1 MSLNFVSVR
10 VFISNYVFYSFG
22 LILKFFLRFLELGD
36 AKKDLINSL
45 SQSQSLGDGNFHD
58 FKVDGFAE
66 ELSNFLF
73 WSDDFHQRE
82 TECSVFL
89 DSVHEEKTEFSVLK
103 EIHNDFYE
111 DSVKTEIYM
120 ESVLSKVVECE
131 IHEEVIDKEKK
142 DESVEED
149 GGKENEGVSERF
161 VSFENDPNVH
171 EIETKSFVCLGN
183 GYDLCHDDMKIEE
196 KEEEIIEHAIV
207 ENNSNVHEDEGKFD
221 GIETVYSVFNEN
233 VNEDNKKIGEKEIEG
248 YDFKDGESK
257 LHVDGNETEYSV
269 FMENVSD
276 ATEDGNKTD
285 EKDIEESVL
294 KYHEIKVHDDGKKM
308 DEIEARVSVFSDD
321 AFDVHDRKREEETGE
336 SVFVESDTIK
346 TITSR
351 YEYFSEKDISCF
363 VEEPTTLR
371 FSFRE
376 YYMSPDVS
384 TVSQNAYK
392 ELSKLDSE
400 KDIVTEELEEKEE
413 SIHST
418 DIPLRFESEAFG
430 GTDSSDEDYFIFNEN
445 SVTSDSESESSSS
458 SGLIWSKN
466 NKIDDSFSYEFLGS
480 KNGREI
486 LKLMIRD
493 EAIEDLDENQ
503 SLFDDK
509 VSKFGVDEVYSE
521 NEYIEMDPHMKG
533 LKTFEEHGFEVKD
546 EKEGMKKSEEELN
559 GSESDE
565 DDFEWEH
572 EEIVEQLKLEL
583 KNSRQGGLA
592 TIIEEVED
600 EEEEQEQEQKESPK
614 VIEELKPLKIEVKL
628 EFNDQMDQIEKVYKS
643 YAEKMRK
650 LDILNYQTMHALGLL
665 QLKDPLKLISIPK
678 STISNGIISQ
688 NLWPRK
694 STKITS
700 DPFLKLVHQFHR
712 DLELVYVGQI
722 CLSWEI
728 LCWLHMKAIEL
739 QQYDSQS
746 SHRYNHVAGE
756 FQLFQVLMQRF
767 IENEPFQGGPRIQN
781 YVKNRCVIR
790 NLLHV
795 PAIKDDSKGSEEDPI
810 ASGRLQDIIKE
821 SMRVF
826 WEFVR
831 TDKENGNV
839 NVISKQIGSD
849 LKDPAIANLLVD
861 IRIQLQKKDKK
872 LKDIVRTGNCIVK
885 KFQKHHED
893 QLDHEQLV
901 AQVGLRLISRVVN
914 MSQLRKEQVLWCSEK
929 LNRIKFLSRKIVH
942 VEPSFLLFPC

>member
-1 MSLNFVSVR
+1 MSLNIVSVR

-22 LILKFFLRFLELGD
+22 FILRLFLRFLKLGD
-36 AKKDLINSL
+36 AKKDLINSP
-45 SQSQSLGDGNFHD
+45 SQSLGDGNFHD

-73 WSDDFHQRE
+73 WSDDFHHGE
-82 TECSVFL
+82 TECSVFM
-89 DSVHEEKTEFSVLK
+89 DSVHEEKTEFSALK
-103 EIHNDFYE
+103 EIHNDFHE
-111 DSVKTEIYM
+111 DSVKTEIYV
-120 ESVLSKVVECE
+120 ESILSKVVECE
-131 IHEEVIDKEKK
+131 IHEEGIDKEKE
-142 DESVEED
+142 DESVQED
-149 GGKENEGVSERF
+149 GGNGKENEGVSERF
-161 VSFENDPNVH
+161 VSMENDPNVH
-171 EIETKSFVCLGN
+171 ENETKSFVCLEN
-183 GYDLCHDDMKIEE
+183 GYDLCHHNMKIEE
-196 KEEEIIEHAIV
+196 KEEEIIEHAIG
-207 ENNSNVHEDEGKFD
+207 ENNSNVHEDGGKFD
-221 GIETVYSVFNEN
+221 GIETEYSVFNEN
-233 VNEDNKKIGEKEIEG
+233 VNEDGMKKDEQEIEG
-248 YDFKDGESK
+248 SDFKDSWSK
-257 LHVDGNETEYSV
+257 LQEDGDETEYSV

-276 ATEDGNKTD
+276 VTEDGNKID

-294 KYHEIKVHDDGKKM
+294 KDHEIKVHDDGKKM
-308 DEIEARVSVFSDD
+308 DEIETRVSVFSDD
-321 AFDVHDRKREEETGE
+321 AFDVHDHKTEQETGD
-336 SVFVESDTIK
+336 SVFVN
-346 TITSR
+346 R

-376 YYMSPDVS
+376 YYTSPDVS

-392 ELSKLDSE
+392 EFSKLDSE
-400 KDIVTEELEEKEE
+400 KDIVTEEQEEKEE

-418 DIPLRFESEAFG
+418 DVPHGFESEVFG

-458 SGLIWSKN
+458 SGLIWSN
-466 NKIDDSFSYEFLGS
+466 SNKIDDSFSYEFLGS
-480 KNGREI
+480 KNGSEI
-486 LKLMIRD
+486 LKLMMRD
-493 EAIEDLDENQ
+493 EGIEDLDENQ
-503 SLFDDK
+503 FSFDDK
-509 VSKFGVDEVYSE
+509 VSKFEVDEVYSE
-521 NEYIEMDPHMKG
+521 NEYIEMEPHMKG

-546 EKEGMKKSEEELN
+546 QKEGMKKSEEELN

-600 EEEEQEQEQKESPK
+600 EEEQEQEEKESPR
-614 VIEELKPLKIEVKL
+614 VVEELKPLKIEVKL

-700 DPFLKLVHQFHR
+700 DPFLKLVHQLYI

-739 QQYDSQS
+739 QQYDSQQR

-795 PAIKDDSKGSEEDPI
+795 PAIKDDSKGGEEDPI

-831 TDKENGNV
+831 TDKENGNG

-849 LKDPAIANLLVD
+849 LKDAAISNLLVD

-942 VEPSFLLFPC
+942 VEPSFLLFPY

>member
-1 MSLNFVSVR
+1 MALNFVSVR

-22 LILKFFLRFLELGD
+22 LILRFFLRFLNLGD
-36 AKKDLINSL
+36 AKKDLINL
-45 SQSQSLGDGNFHD
+45 PSQSLGDGNFHD
-58 FKVDGFAE
+58 FKVDGFVE

-82 TECSVFL
+82 TECSVFM

-103 EIHNDFYE
+103 EIHNDFHE

-131 IHEEVIDKEKK
+131 IHEEGIDKEKE
-142 DESVEED
+142 DESVQQD

-161 VSFENDPNVH
+161 VSMENDPNVD
-171 EIETKSFVCLGN
+171 EMETKSFVCLKN
-183 GYDLCHDDMKIEE
+183 GYDLCHDHMKIEE

-207 ENNSNVHEDEGKFD
+207 ENNSNVHEDGRIFD
-221 GIETVYSVFNEN
+221 GM
-233 VNEDNKKIGEKEIEG
+233 
-248 YDFKDGESK
+248 
-257 LHVDGNETEYSV
+257 ETEYSV

-276 ATEDGNKTD
+276 VIEDGEKIV
-285 EKDIEESVL
+285 EKDIEESVFKDDEDNL
-294 KYHEIKVHDDGKKM
+294 HEVSKKIGGIETMITVFGNDDDNK
-308 DEIEARVSVFSDD
+308 I
-321 AFDVHDRKREEETGE
+321 EEETE
-336 SVFVESDTIK
+336 QETEDSVFVESETIK
-346 TITSR
+346 TTTSR

-376 YYMSPDVS
+376 YYTSPDVS
-384 TVSQNAYK
+384 TISQNANK
-392 ELSKLDSE
+392 EFSKLDSE
-400 KDIVTEELEEKEE
+400 KDIVTEELEEKEKE

-418 DIPLRFESEAFG
+418 DIPLLFESEAFG

-458 SGLIWSKN
+458 SGLIWSN
-466 NKIDDSFSYEFLGS
+466 SNKIDDSFSYEFLGS
-480 KNGREI
+480 KNGSEI
-486 LKLMIRD
+486 LKLMMRD
-493 EAIEDLDENQ
+493 ETIEDLDENQ
-503 SLFDDK
+503 SSFDDK

-546 EKEGMKKSEEELN
+546 QKEGMKKSEEELN

-600 EEEEQEQEQKESPK
+600 EEEQEQEEKESPK
-614 VIEELKPLKIEVKL
+614 VVEELKPLKIEVKL
-628 EFNDQMDQIEKVYKS
+628 EFKDQMDQIEKVYKS

-700 DPFLKLVHQFHR
+700 DPFLKLVHQLHR

-739 QQYDSQS
+739 QQYDSQR

-795 PAIKDDSKGSEEDPI
+795 PAIKDDIKGGEEDPI

-831 TDKENGNV
+831 TDKDNGNV

-901 AQVGLRLISRVVN
+901 AQVGLRLISRVIN

>member
-1 MSLNFVSVR
+1 MALNFVSVR

-22 LILKFFLRFLELGD
+22 LILRFFLRFLNLGD
-36 AKKDLINSL
+36 AKKDLSNSP
-45 SQSQSLGDGNFHD
+45 SQSLGEGNFHD
-58 FKVDGFAE
+58 FKVDGGFAE

-73 WSDDFHQRE
+73 WSDDFHHGE
-82 TECSVFL
+82 TECSVFM

-131 IHEEVIDKEKK
+131 IHEEGIDKEKE
-142 DESVEED
+142 DESVQED
-149 GGKENEGVSERF
+149 GGNENEGVSERF
-161 VSFENDPNVH
+161 VSMENDPNVD
-171 EIETKSFVCLGN
+171 EMETKSFVCLKN
-183 GYDLCHDDMKIEE
+183 GYDLCHDHMKIEE

-207 ENNSNVHEDEGKFD
+207 ENNSNVHEDGRIFD
-221 GIETVYSVFNEN
+221 GM
-233 VNEDNKKIGEKEIEG
+233 
-248 YDFKDGESK
+248 
-257 LHVDGNETEYSV
+257 ETEYSV

-276 ATEDGNKTD
+276 VIEDGEKIV
-285 EKDIEESVL
+285 EKDIEESVFKDDEDNL
-294 KYHEIKVHDDGKKM
+294 HEVSKKIGGIETKITVFGDD
-308 DEIEARVSVFSDD
+308 DD
-321 AFDVHDRKREEETGE
+321 NKIEEETE
-336 SVFVESDTIK
+336 DSVFVESETIK
-346 TITSR
+346 TTTSR

-376 YYMSPDVS
+376 YYTSPDVS
-384 TVSQNAYK
+384 TISQNANK
-392 ELSKLDSE
+392 EFSKLDSE

-413 SIHST
+413 ESIHST
-418 DIPLRFESEAFG
+418 DIPLLFESEAFG

-458 SGLIWSKN
+458 SGLIWSN
-466 NKIDDSFSYEFLGS
+466 SNKIDDSFSYEFLGS
-480 KNGREI
+480 KNGSEI
-486 LKLMIRD
+486 LKLMMRD
-493 EAIEDLDENQ
+493 ETIEDLDENQ
-503 SLFDDK
+503 SSFDDK

-546 EKEGMKKSEEELN
+546 QKEGMKKSEEELN

-614 VIEELKPLKIEVKL
+614 VVEELKPLKIEVKL
-628 EFNDQMDQIEKVYKS
+628 EFKDQMDQIEKVYKS

-700 DPFLKLVHQFHR
+700 DPFLKLVHQLHR

-739 QQYDSQS
+739 QQYDSQR

-795 PAIKDDSKGSEEDPI
+795 PAIKDDIKGGEEDPI

-901 AQVGLRLISRVVN
+901 AQVGLRLISRVIN
-914 MSQLRKEQVLWCSEK
+914 MPQLRKEQVLWCSEK

>member
-1 MSLNFVSVR
+1 MALNFVSVR

-22 LILKFFLRFLELGD
+22 LILRFFLRFLNLGD
-36 AKKDLINSL
+36 AKKDLSNSP
-45 SQSQSLGDGNFHD
+45 SQSLGEGNFHD
-58 FKVDGFAE
+58 FKVDGGFAE

-82 TECSVFL
+82 TECSVFM

-103 EIHNDFYE
+103 EIQNDFYE

-131 IHEEVIDKEKK
+131 NHEEGIDKEKE
-142 DESVEED
+142 DQPVEED
-149 GGKENEGVSERF
+149 SGKENEGVTERI
-161 VSFENDPNVH
+161 VSMENDLTVH
-171 EIETKSFVCLGN
+171 GIEMKSFVCLEN
-183 GYDLCHDDMKIEE
+183 GHDLCHDNMKIEE
-196 KEEEIIEHAIV
+196 KEEEIIEPAIV
-207 ENNSNVHEDEGKFD
+207 ENNSNVHEDGRIFD
-221 GIETVYSVFNEN
+221 GM
-233 VNEDNKKIGEKEIEG
+233 
-248 YDFKDGESK
+248 
-257 LHVDGNETEYSV
+257 ETEYSV

-276 ATEDGNKTD
+276 VIEDGEKIV
-285 EKDIEESVL
+285 EKDIEESVFKDDEDNL
-294 KYHEIKVHDDGKKM
+294 HEVSKKIGGIETKITVFGDD
-308 DEIEARVSVFSDD
+308 DD
-321 AFDVHDRKREEETGE
+321 NKIEEETEE
-336 SVFVESDTIK
+336 SVFVESETIK
-346 TITSR
+346 TTTSR

-376 YYMSPDVS
+376 YYTSPDVS
-384 TVSQNAYK
+384 TVSQNANK
-392 ELSKLDSE
+392 EFSKLDSE

-413 SIHST
+413 ESIHST
-418 DIPLRFESEAFG
+418 DIPRLFESEAFG

-458 SGLIWSKN
+458 SGLIWSN
-466 NKIDDSFSYEFLGS
+466 SNKIDDSFSYEFLGS
-480 KNGREI
+480 KNGSEI
-486 LKLMIRD
+486 LKLMMRD
-493 EAIEDLDENQ
+493 ETIEDLDENQ
-503 SLFDDK
+503 SSFDDK

-533 LKTFEEHGFEVKD
+533 LKTFEEHGFEVKNQ
-546 EKEGMKKSEEELN
+546 KEGMKKSEEELIE
-559 GSESDE
+559 SESDE

-600 EEEEQEQEQKESPK
+600 EEEQEQEKESPR
-614 VIEELKPLKIEVKL
+614 VVEELKPLKIEVKL
-628 EFNDQMDQIEKVYKS
+628 EFKDQMDQIEKVYKS
-643 YAEKMRK
+643 YGEKMRK

-700 DPFLKLVHQFHR
+700 DPFLKLVHQLHR

-728 LCWLHMKAIEL
+728 ICWLHMKAIEL
-739 QQYDSQS
+739 QQYDSQK

-795 PAIKDDSKGSEEDPI
+795 PAIKDDSKGGEEDPI

-901 AQVGLRLISRVVN
+901 AQVGLRLISRVIN
-914 MSQLRKEQVLWCSEK
+914 MSQLRKEQVLWCNEK

>member
-1 MSLNFVSVR
+1 MSLNFVPVR

-22 LILKFFLRFLELGD
+22 LILRFFLRFLNLGD
-36 AKKDLINSL
+36 AKKDLINSP
-45 SQSQSLGDGNFHD
+45 SQSLGDGNFHD

-73 WSDDFHQRE
+73 WSDDFHHGE
-82 TECSVFL
+82 TECSVFM
-89 DSVHEEKTEFSVLK
+89 DSVYEEKTEFSVLK
-103 EIHNDFYE
+103 EIHNDFHE
-111 DSVKTEIYM
+111 DSVKTEIYV
-120 ESVLSKVVECE
+120 EGILSKVVECE
-131 IHEEVIDKEKK
+131 IHEEGIDKEKK
-142 DESVEED
+142 DESVQED

-161 VSFENDPNVH
+161 VSMENDPNVH
-171 EIETKSFVCLGN
+171 EIETKSFVSLEN
-183 GYDLCHDDMKIEE
+183 GYDLFHDNMKIEE
-196 KEEEIIEHAIV
+196 KEEEIREHVIV
-207 ENNSNVHEDEGKFD
+207 ENNSNFHEDEGKFD
-221 GIETVYSVFNEN
+221 GT
-233 VNEDNKKIGEKEIEG
+233 
-248 YDFKDGESK
+248 
-257 LHVDGNETEYSV
+257 ETEYSV

-276 ATEDGNKTD
+276 IIEDGNKID
-285 EKDIEESVL
+285 ENDSGFKDDESNLHDVS
-294 KYHEIKVHDDGKKM
+294 KEIG
-308 DEIEARVSVFSDD
+308 EIEPNIPVLGNDD
-321 AFDVHDRKREEETGE
+321 DNKIEEETEQETGD
-336 SVFVESDTIK
+336 SVFVESETIK
-346 TITSR
+346 TTTSR

-376 YYMSPDVS
+376 YYTSPDVS

-392 ELSKLDSE
+392 EFSKLDSE
-400 KDIVTEELEEKEE
+400 KDIVTEEQEEKEEE

-458 SGLIWSKN
+458 SGLIWSN
-466 NKIDDSFSYEFLGS
+466 SNKIDDSFSYEFLGS
-480 KNGREI
+480 KNGSEI
-486 LKLMIRD
+486 LKLMMRD
-493 EAIEDLDENQ
+493 ETIEDLDENQ

-509 VSKFGVDEVYSE
+509 VSKFGVDEVFSE

-546 EKEGMKKSEEELN
+546 QKEGMKKSEEELN

-600 EEEEQEQEQKESPK
+600 EEEQEQEQKESPK
-614 VIEELKPLKIEVKL
+614 VVEELKPLKIEVKL

-739 QQYDSQS
+739 QQYDSQK

-795 PAIKDDSKGSEEDPI
+795 PAIKDDSKGGEEDPI

-901 AQVGLRLISRVVN
+901 AQVGLRLISRVIN